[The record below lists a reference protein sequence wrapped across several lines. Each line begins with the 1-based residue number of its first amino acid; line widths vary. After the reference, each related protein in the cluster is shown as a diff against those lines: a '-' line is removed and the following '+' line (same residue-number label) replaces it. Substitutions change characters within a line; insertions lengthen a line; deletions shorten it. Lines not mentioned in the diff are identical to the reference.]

1 MIGIVHEW
9 NGASLK
15 LLFSSLHSLDFYTYL
30 YEMKRCIYCLWIISF
45 LGKSHEKGV
54 NWSQMVAVTIFP
66 KYSVALSVS
75 QWLLSERSLWW
86 KAQPFSREDFPVFPT
101 NLTIFLSIPLF
112 FFRRKEGE
120 VLMLLEFYFGCLKL
134 SNPQRNQSSLYIYIV
149 WGKDDENWT
158 DEH

>member
-1 MIGIVHEW
+1 MVIIIIFMEVRFLNIQYVVESFRMIGIVHEW
-9 NGASLK
+9 NGTSLK

-30 YEMKRCIYCLWIISF
+30 YEMKKYIYCLWIISF

-54 NWSQMVAVTIFP
+54 NWSQMVAITIFP

-101 NLTIFLSIPLF
+101 NLTIFPFHISFLF
-112 FFRRKEGE
+112 
-120 VLMLLEFYFGCLKL
+120 
-134 SNPQRNQSSLYIYIV
+134 
-149 WGKDDENWT
+149 
-158 DEH
+158 